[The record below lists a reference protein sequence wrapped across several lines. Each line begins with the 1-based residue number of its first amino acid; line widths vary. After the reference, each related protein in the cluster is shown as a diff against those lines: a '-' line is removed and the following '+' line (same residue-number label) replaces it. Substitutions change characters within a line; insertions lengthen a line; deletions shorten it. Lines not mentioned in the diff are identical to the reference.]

1 MHNGS
6 LQQGI
11 ATRAVYGW
19 VSHVEPSCELKMDL
33 MTVVFFFP
41 LALQKYCQSGV
52 RCYSKIAAGVV
63 MKQQLSIENNFNEN
77 RRSFIDQELK
87 CAGWAGIAEEQQS
100 GEEMTKYTLVL
111 QLSAVLVIPHH
122 WRREICLGEEKS
134 AKSVTL
140 VEVFQTLIFRTG

>member
-1 MHNGS
+1 
-6 LQQGI
+6 
-11 ATRAVYGW
+11 
-19 VSHVEPSCELKMDL
+19 
-33 MTVVFFFP
+33 
-41 LALQKYCQSGV
+41 
-52 RCYSKIAAGVV
+52 

-87 CAGWAGIAEEQQS
+87 CAGWAGIAEEQQR

-122 WRREICLGEEKS
+122 CKCLGEEKS

>member
-1 MHNGS
+1 
-6 LQQGI
+6 
-11 ATRAVYGW
+11 
-19 VSHVEPSCELKMDL
+19 
-33 MTVVFFFP
+33 
-41 LALQKYCQSGV
+41 
-52 RCYSKIAAGVV
+52 

-87 CAGWAGIAEEQQS
+87 CAGWAGIAEEQQR

-122 WRREICLGEEKS
+122 WRREIFCLGEEKS

>member
-1 MHNGS
+1 
-6 LQQGI
+6 
-11 ATRAVYGW
+11 
-19 VSHVEPSCELKMDL
+19 
-33 MTVVFFFP
+33 
-41 LALQKYCQSGV
+41 
-52 RCYSKIAAGVV
+52 
-63 MKQQLSIENNFNEN
+63 MKQQPSIENNFNEN

-87 CAGWAGIAEEQQS
+87 CAGWAGIAEAQQS

-122 WRREICLGEEKS
+122 CKCLGEEKS

>member
-1 MHNGS
+1 MAGC
-6 LQQGI
+6 L
-11 ATRAVYGW
+11 R
-19 VSHVEPSCELKMDL
+19 VEPSCKLKMDL
-33 MTVVFFFP
+33 MTFVFFFFP
-41 LALQKYCQSGV
+41 LALRKYCQSGV

-87 CAGWAGIAEEQQS
+87 CVGWAGIAGTRQS

-122 WRREICLGEEKS
+122 CKCLGEEK
-134 AKSVTL
+134 
-140 VEVFQTLIFRTG
+140 

>member
-1 MHNGS
+1 
-6 LQQGI
+6 
-11 ATRAVYGW
+11 
-19 VSHVEPSCELKMDL
+19 
-33 MTVVFFFP
+33 
-41 LALQKYCQSGV
+41 
-52 RCYSKIAAGVV
+52 

-87 CAGWAGIAEEQQS
+87 CAAWAGIAEAQQS

-111 QLSAVLVIPHH
+111 QLPAVLVIPHH
-122 WRREICLGEEKS
+122 CKCLAEEKS